1 MKGDK
6 IQINDPEL
14 VEELLKREVDFSV
27 WKKIG
32 VLNAL
37 ANCKTSF
44 EQAAR
49 LFDMPHS
56 TAYEWIRK
64 WNKDGYDGLLFKHNS
79 ERGRPSKLSD
89 ENVRCMEE
97 LLKEKDYWQ
106 TSEVVELIAERF
118 GVRLSHHQVRRILRG
133 KLRMNFSKPYPKD
146 YIRPDNAEE
155 LLGKQLELSSKYL
168 MEAKGYWFEEI
179 ALGFADESAPQL
191 TANTVRV
198 WSFGKPEMKK
208 NTQKMKANTVGFYAL
223 RGTSVREFAA
233 DSKTESF
240 VGFLIL
246 YSQGQESARGS
257 RRHGDI
263 SDVSAAIFPRSQSN
277 RVYLEEHK
285 EGRFCKFCKTS
296 G

>member
-1 MKGDK
+1 M
-6 IQINDPEL
+6 
-14 VEELLKREVDFSV
+14 
-27 WKKIG
+27 
-32 VLNAL
+32 
-37 ANCKTSF
+37 
-44 EQAAR
+44 
-49 LFDMPHS
+49 
-56 TAYEWIRK
+56 
-64 WNKDGYDGLLFKHNS
+64 
-79 ERGRPSKLSD
+79 
-89 ENVRCMEE
+89 RCLEE

-106 TSEVVELIAERF
+106 TSEVVDLIAERF
-118 GVRLSHHQVRRILRG
+118 GVRLSQHQVRRILRD

-146 YIRPDNAEE
+146 YRRPDNAEE
-155 LLGKQLELSSKYL
+155 LLGSQLELSYKYL
-168 MEAKGYWFEEI
+168 MEVKGDWFEEI

-198 WSFGKPEMKK
+198 WSFGKPEMQK

-223 RGTSVREFAA
+223 RGTSVREFTA

-246 YSQGQESARGS
+246 HSQGQESARGS

-263 SDVSAAIFPRSQSN
+263 SDVSAAIFPKSQSN
-277 RVYLEEHK
+277 RVYLEGHK